1 MCLAVIALVSYM
13 ALGLRAG
20 GNLAA
25 ACWATR
31 PWEGEVKAV
40 ENQWREVESTTES
53 PAQLQSDGSD
63 MEPIHTAATYGN
75 ADALGRELAKNVSPD
90 LVCANGFVPLD
101 YVVSGAI
108 GRGSNNRV
116 ACIHLLAAA
125 GANVNTVV
133 DGYGAGEMISM
144 TPLMYAV
151 AGGHSTLVA
160 ALLDAGSD
168 VNSRDRIEWTPLHFA
183 IYSDDTNNEEC
194 ARLLINAGAAVDARD
209 NEGRT
214 PLDLAVQLN
223 NRRCLYSILLRAG
236 AALPAVTGD
245 AYLLKVRAAGGF
257 RAYKRAHLNA
267 LAATFLPKLPS
278 LPPEL
283 VRRVVE
289 YAFHVGDY

>member
-1 MCLAVIALVSYM
+1 MVLIHDF
-13 ALGLRAG
+13 AG
-20 GNLAA
+20 NGN
-25 ACWATR
+25 
-31 PWEGEVKAV
+31 V
-40 ENQWREVESTTES
+40 
-53 PAQLQSDGSD
+53 
-63 MEPIHTAATYGN
+63 
-75 ADALGRELAKNVSPD
+75 DALGRELAKNVSPD
-90 LVCANGFVPLD
+90 LVCPHGCVPLH
-101 YVVSGAI
+101 YVVGGAI
-108 GRGSNNRV
+108 VRGGNNRFS
-116 ACIHLLAAA
+116 CIRLLLAA
-125 GANVNTVV
+125 GANVNAVA
-133 DGYGAGEMISM
+133 GHGAGEIISM

-183 IYSDDTNNEEC
+183 IYSDENNEEC

-214 PLDLAVQLN
+214 PLDLAVELN
-223 NRRCLYSILLRAG
+223 GRRRLYSLLLRAG
-236 AALPAVTGD
+236 AAVPADLNIITGD

-257 RAYKRAHLNA
+257 RAYERAHLNA
-267 LAATFLPKLPS
+267 IAATFLPKLPS

>member
-1 MCLAVIALVSYM
+1 M
-13 ALGLRAG
+13 
-20 GNLAA
+20 LAA
-25 ACWATR
+25 L
-31 PWEGEVKAV
+31 EG
-40 ENQWREVESTTES
+40 NPT
-53 PAQLQSDGSD
+53 
-63 MEPIHTAATYGN
+63 
-75 ADALGRELAKNVSPD
+75 
-90 LVCANGFVPLD
+90 
-101 YVVSGAI
+101 
-108 GRGSNNRV
+108 
-116 ACIHLLAAA
+116 LL
-125 GANVNTVV
+125 
-133 DGYGAGEMISM
+133 
-144 TPLMYAV
+144 
-151 AGGHSTLVA
+151 A

-168 VNSRDRIEWTPLHFA
+168 VNYGTGWTPLHDVMCGNGSRKNA
-183 IYSDDTNNEEC
+183 EEC

-267 LAATFLPKLPS
+267 LAATFLPKLTS
-278 LPPEL
+278 LPPEM

>member
-1 MCLAVIALVSYM
+1 
-13 ALGLRAG
+13 
-20 GNLAA
+20 
-25 ACWATR
+25 
-31 PWEGEVKAV
+31 
-40 ENQWREVESTTES
+40 
-53 PAQLQSDGSD
+53 

-183 IYSDDTNNEEC
+183 IYSDQNNAEC

-223 NRRCLYSILLRAG
+223 NRRCLYSVLMRAG
-236 AALPAVTGD
+236 AALPAETD
-245 AYLLKVRAAGGF
+245 DTYLRKLRAAGGF
-257 RAYKRAHLNA
+257 RSYERAHLNA
-267 LAATFLPKLPS
+267 IAATFAPKFSHL